1 MDRRRFLSR
10 FTAASAAVGLEIGC
24 GERTAARPDGAVP
37 ATDTQASLRTTHRVS
52 YRVRGFTCIT
62 CAVGLEV
69 MLRGLRGVTE
79 ASASYAEHSVAIAFD
94 EQLTSEPAL
103 KQFIGACGFFAT

>member
-10 FTAASAAVGLEIGC
+10 LTAASAAVGLDVGC
-24 GERTAARPDGAVP
+24 GERGAVY
-37 ATDTQASLRTTHRVS
+37 ATRRAVYQ
-52 YRVRGFTCIT
+52 VRGFTCIT

-79 ASASYAEHSVAIAFD
+79 ASASYPESSVAVAFD
-94 EQLTSEPAL
+94 EQLISEDAL
-103 KQFIGACGFFAT
+103 KQFIVSCGFFAA

>member
-10 FTAASAAVGLEIGC
+10 LTAASAAMGLQVGC
-24 GERTAARPDGAVP
+24 GERTGGVPGANDAAAAGTARATRRAVY
-37 ATDTQASLRTTHRVS
+37 Q
-52 YRVRGFTCIT
+52 VRGFTCIT

-79 ASASYAEHSVAIAFD
+79 ASANYADSRVSVAFD
-94 EQLTSEPAL
+94 EQLISEDAL
-103 KQFIGACGFFAT
+103 KQFIGSCGFFAA